1 MSINEGFTLKRLI
14 RDVEGFYQGLNK
26 STEEIL
32 KSSSHNT
39 KQIAWHKSMDDEET
53 REDIFC
59 CTMSAPDARNS
70 SVSASPVT
78 PIIGPK

>member
-14 RDVEGFYQGLNK
+14 RDVEDFYQGLNK

-32 KSSSHNT
+32 KSSSQNM
-39 KQIAWHKSMDDEET
+39 KQIAWHKRVDDKVT
-53 REDIFC
+53 SNFFFC
-59 CTMSAPDARNS
+59 STMSAPDARNS